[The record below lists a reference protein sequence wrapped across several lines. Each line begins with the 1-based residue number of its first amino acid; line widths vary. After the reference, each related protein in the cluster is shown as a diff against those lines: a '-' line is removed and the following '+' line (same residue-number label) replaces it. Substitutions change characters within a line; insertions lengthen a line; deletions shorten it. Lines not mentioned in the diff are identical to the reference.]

1 MSTPQDQIIDWQF
14 DVRRYG
20 AVGDGEHLDSP
31 AINEAVATAS
41 GRGGGCVV
49 VPPGTYRCGTI
60 RLESN
65 VTLDLQSGATIVA
78 SADPA
83 DYPDLP
89 VPAGFPP
96 QHDRQHTGVRHH
108 LLYAIDAENVTLC
121 GGGTIDGNVA
131 AFTPGWQ
138 SKPPYTWTGPRDRPF
153 VPMVDFT
160 ACRELRLLDVAFR
173 DSPGWTVHLNHC
185 DGVIVRGVR
194 LRNYVYAG
202 NSDGFDVN
210 SCRDVLFSDCRIE
223 TGDDA
228 IVLKS
233 FREGR
238 SSERIAIA
246 NCILRS
252 SCAGV
257 KIGTETWHDFRQVT
271 ISNCIV
277 HRSSRAVQI
286 MSQDGAA
293 IEDVAVSNLTI
304 DTDCGINLNRA
315 LHVDVHKR
323 SMPHVCNPDL
333 DTPVGRIRR
342 VTMSNIT
349 LRTDGRVLLTAGDG
363 GRLEQVTLRDVSMH
377 LPWIEDPQSSA
388 GQSDAMQSSPSNPDA
403 RLARAAVVAENVA
416 DLRIEGLSIAWPD
429 GGPLDEDYLPKYEKG
444 RLVVDPRT
452 DATPAPP
459 FHAVW
464 ARGIRGGR
472 IDTRG
477 LTGSAEGVRATHL
490 DDCDVTVD

>member
-1 MSTPQDQIIDWQF
+1 MAPTPPARSDASLDC
-14 DVRRYG
+14 RRFG
-20 AVGDGEHLDSP
+20 AAGDGVHLDSLP
-31 AINEAVATAS
+31 IQRAIDHAAAA
-41 GRGGGCVV
+41 GGGRVV
-49 VPPGTYRCGTI
+49 VPAGTYRCGTL
-60 RLESN
+60 RLASN
-65 VTLDLQSGATIVA
+65 VTLDVMPGAVIRA
-78 SADPA
+78 STDPG

-89 VPAGFPP
+89 VPFGFPP
-96 QHDRQHTGVRHH
+96 QHDRDKTGLRHH
-108 LLYAIDAENVTLC
+108 LLYALDAENVTVC

-131 AFTPGWQ
+131 AFTPGWET
-138 SKPPYTWTGPRDRPF
+138 KPPYTWTSPRDRPF

-160 ACRELRLLDVAFR
+160 ACRELRLLDVTFR

-185 DGVIVRGVR
+185 DGVTVRGVR
-194 LRNYVYAG
+194 LHNYVYAG

-246 NCILRS
+246 NCILQS

-257 KIGTETWHDFRQVT
+257 KIGTETWHDVRQVT
-271 ISNCIV
+271 IANCIV

-286 MSQDGAA
+286 RSQDGAT
-293 IEDVAVSNLTI
+293 IEAVVVSNLTI

-323 SMPHVCNPDL
+323 SMPHACNPHL

-363 GRLEQVTLRDVSMH
+363 GRLEQVTLRDLSMH

-388 GQSDAMQSSPSNPDA
+388 GLSDKMQSSPSNPDA
-403 RLARAAVVAENVA
+403 RAARAAVVAENVA

-429 GGPLDEDYLPKYEKG
+429 GEPLDDDYLPKYEKG

-452 DATPAPP
+452 DDSPPAA
-459 FHAVW
+459 FAAVW
-464 ARGIRGGR
+464 ARNVRGGR

-477 LTGSAEGVRATHL
+477 LTGSTDGVGAVHMEHCEMDT
-490 DDCDVTVD
+490 D